1 MEMVIVLPEL
11 EQPLRISI
19 YSLQSG
25 LIRWGYYDSI
35 LWVESELSHERKFKK
50 SIVNSVQTKF
60 TKWIGRGLIKVL
72 SEYCNF
78 KIWIVKFITLSC
90 YCINEGVN
98 F

>member
-1 MEMVIVLPEL
+1 MEMAVVLPEL

-50 SIVNSVQTKF
+50 SLANSLQTKF
-60 TKWIGRGLIKVL
+60 TKWTGRYLFKVL
-72 SEYCNF
+72 SEYLDRELQD
-78 KIWIVKFITLSC
+78 WQ
-90 YCINEGVN
+90 
-98 F
+98 